1 MVLRVSILGALGLG
15 ALEVYDFVRG
25 SAVMLVEF
33 SGSWVSRRLLFLM
46 RGFRYPNIVHGV
58 LIVIYIM

>member
-33 SGSWVSRRLLFLM
+33 SGSWGIEEASFSDA
-46 RGFRYPNIVHGV
+46 GFPVP
-58 LIVIYIM
+58 